1 MCIFVNMNKG
11 LLLIKIKAL
20 DYDDISNTEEMNTG
34 NKMHEKNGNIVS
46 TMLCKASKHLDSSSK
61 NVETCC
67 KSF

>member
-11 LLLIKIKAL
+11 LLLVINKAL
-20 DYDDISNTEEMNTG
+20 DYDAISNTEEMNTG
-34 NKMHEKNGNIVS
+34 NEMQGENDNIVS

-61 NVETCC
+61 NVETSC